1 MAVKIVPYGSIY
13 LKKTKIFLVQ
23 EEIAMT
29 PDEMAEIF
37 CGNHD
42 LEVKI
47 FSPHIRWHELDASA
61 QSISLIGSREGW

>member
-37 CGNHD
+37 CINHD

-47 FSPHIRWHELDASA
+47 FSPHIR
-61 QSISLIGSREGW
+61 

>member
-1 MAVKIVPYGSIY
+1 
-13 LKKTKIFLVQ
+13 
-23 EEIAMT
+23 MT

-47 FSPHIRWHELDASA
+47 FSPHIRWHELDTSA